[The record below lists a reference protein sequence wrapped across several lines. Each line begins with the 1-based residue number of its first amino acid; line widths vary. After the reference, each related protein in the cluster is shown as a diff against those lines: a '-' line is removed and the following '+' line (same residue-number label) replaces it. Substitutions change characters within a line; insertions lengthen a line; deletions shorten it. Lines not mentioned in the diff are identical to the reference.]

1 LNSYREQ
8 IDKLRQRLQQPLPG
22 LAAQERMMGRVVK
35 MPPVVPQNAR
45 MSAVLCLLFPVA
57 DIMHMLLMKRR
68 EDKTAHSGQVSFPGG
83 RYEPYDEDLRAT
95 ALREAWEEV
104 GVDPVRVDVL
114 GALTPLYIPVSNFQV
129 FPYVGFIDHKPD
141 YSLSQNE
148 VSYTIEVPLLQ
159 LLHAERKIVT
169 DVVSPAV
176 PDVIR
181 HVNAYRLDDG
191 TVIWG
196 ATAMMIS
203 ELEVI
208 LTELMAE

>member
-1 LNSYREQ
+1 
-8 IDKLRQRLQQPLPG
+8 
-22 LAAQERMMGRVVK
+22 
-35 MPPVVPQNAR
+35 
-45 MSAVLCLLFPVA
+45 
-57 DIMHMLLMKRR
+57 
-68 EDKTAHSGQVSFPGG
+68 
-83 RYEPYDEDLRAT
+83 
-95 ALREAWEEV
+95 
-104 GVDPVRVDVL
+104 
-114 GALTPLYIPVSNFQV
+114 
-129 FPYVGFIDHKPD
+129 
-141 YSLSQNE
+141 
-148 VSYTIEVPLLQ
+148 VPLLQ